1 MIDLLPTYAN
11 VRGAKGIRELRARM
25 WEGVGSRRHTVA
37 KVFPGRFQVPV
48 PGEAEADAAP
58 PECEY
63 MLFGEVEITGEDG
76 AAATTRVSGWAGRAT
91 VRLERDGERQEW
103 KMAQYRVWIQS

>member
-11 VRGAKGIRELRARM
+11 VPTRPPATGIRELRARM

-37 KVFPGRFQVPV
+37 KVFPGRFQVP
-48 PGEAEADAAP
+48 GEAEAEAAP

-63 MLFGEVEITGEDG
+63 MLFGEVELTGEDG
-76 AAATTRVSGWAGRAT
+76 AAARVSGWAGRAT